1 MQRIFGQ
8 KDFIMDWPSQVV
20 ELIKQHFRK
29 FGIIYHPGRDVHS
42 CLVDFMNLDL
52 KLVKPIPRKVYK
64 SKTFKSRL
72 IPPSYQHAISYI
84 ENKINNG
91 HDITFHQSKKTLD
104 PSFNDLLLND
114 WIIQHLHVS
123 NTKSQ
128 QNQRFYDRSKY
139 LLFVAFSIKQ
149 AFFIDV
155 RLHNEP
161 YVFARKELL
170 EIIDNNWPQLF
181 KDNVIE
187 DGFFTSEHTDEQIS
201 TLRNRGY
208 TIGTT
213 KVNDKIVINPGL
225 GITTSGHNIHV
236 VRRANSVLKMLH
248 DAFYEIETDAENIKK
263 DLSSEVGFVIN
274 QLDVEIRKLTEWPYF
289 AFYEKTSNCYIQK
302 DYSRSQI
309 I

>member
-1 MQRIFGQ
+1 
-8 KDFIMDWPSQVV
+8 MDWSSQVV

-29 FGIIYHPGRDVHS
+29 FGIIYHPTKDVHS

-64 SKTFKSRL
+64 STTFKSRL
-72 IPPSYQHAISYI
+72 IPPSYQQAISYI
-84 ENKINNG
+84 ENKINKG

-128 QNQRFYDRSKY
+128 KNQRFYDRSKY
-139 LLFVAFSIKQ
+139 LLFVGFAPSQ

-161 YVFARKELL
+161 LVFARKELL
-170 EIIDNNWPQLF
+170 EIIDNNWPQLL

-187 DGFFTSEHTDEQIS
+187 DGFFTTEYTDEQIS
-201 TLRNRGY
+201 NLRKKGY

-213 KVNDKIVINPGL
+213 KVNNKIVVNPGI

-236 VRRANSVLKMLH
+236 VRRANSVLKTLY
-248 DAFYEIETDAENIKK
+248 DAYDEIKNNEANIKK
-263 DLSSEVGFVIN
+263 DISAQAGLEVNRLEI
-274 QLDVEIRKLTEWPYF
+274 EIRQLSEWPYF
-289 AFYEKTSNCYIQK
+289 VFYEKTSDCYIQK
-302 DYSRSQI
+302 DYSTLNSSK
-309 I
+309 